1 MHMMQSTANAL
12 MNCPPAKKYASSFR
26 PSTAFCA
33 FLVIANAVCA
43 FLVTEPTSVASM
55 RKPVE
60 VGMVRS
66 SAFSPQWLPVVLLA
80 AQVDG
85 RRLGLTGEQ
94 ACEGHAYNEHECRQV
109 GCCQWAE
116 CPRWRSRADVVGQCH
131 SARTVQRGQCTSVPF
146 ESHIEYG
153 KWCQANLKDVNVDGP
168 RTRWFDW
175 LIKPGFEPCEGDCD
189 SDHDCAN
196 YLGTEVGGFR
206 RSGKGTCF
214 HRSGLEPVPGCMGT
228 GRANWDYCI
237 LEEW

>member
-1 MHMMQSTANAL
+1 
-12 MNCPPAKKYASSFR
+12 
-26 PSTAFCA
+26 
-33 FLVIANAVCA
+33 
-43 FLVTEPTSVASM
+43 
-55 RKPVE
+55 
-60 VGMVRS
+60 MVRS
-66 SAFSPQWLPVVLLA
+66 SAVAPQWLPVVLLA

-94 ACEGHAYNEHECRQV
+94 ACEGHAYNEHECMQV

-116 CPRWRSRADVVGQCH
+116 CPGWRSRADVVGQCH

-189 SDHDCAN
+189 SDNDCAN
-196 YLGTEVGGFR
+196 YFGTAVGGFR

-214 HRSGLEPVPGCMGT
+214 HRSSLEPVPGCMGT